1 MKTPKNKD
9 VVGKMESLA
18 RKWHEGQ
25 YRKGPE
31 RTPYIEHPKAVV
43 GQLKEWGY
51 SEKNEP
57 AILAIAWGHD
67 LLEDTSVTVDE
78 LLAVCGE
85 FGPKVL
91 DGIESLTFRPEKWP
105 EAETKEE
112 AKAQYLVH
120 LANFAE
126 NDVFAVKLA
135 DRLCNLRDFSK
146 LHGVG
151 SEKMH
156 SYYREAKRLFD
167 NLGRMGDR
175 RSAVF
180 KTVSEVWKLA
190 YPDVAMP
197 RGYTV
202 GYQSLQQP
210 ETIDMAN
217 HLDEYPPELSD
228 FLLEWRE
235 KANALYGQWVGR
247 YYIKNAAAYFRY
259 KERDYCLYPFAFGD
273 GSNEFFEDLFLCYG
287 MQEALL
293 ELGAIEVFYSG
304 MMD

>member
-1 MKTPKNKD
+1 MSEKTD

-31 RTPYIEHPKAVV
+31 RIPYIEHPKAVV
-43 GQLKEWGY
+43 GQLREWGY
-51 SEKNEP
+51 SETANP
-57 AILAIAWGHD
+57 AILAM
-67 LLEDTSVTVDE
+67 
-78 LLAVCGE
+78 
-85 FGPKVL
+85 
-91 DGIESLTFRPEKWP
+91 
-105 EAETKEE
+105 
-112 AKAQYLVH
+112 AQ
-120 LANFAE
+120 

-146 LHGVG
+146 LYGVG

-156 SYYREAKRLFD
+156 SYFREAERLFD

-175 RSAVF
+175 RSVIF
-180 KTVSEVWKLA
+180 KTVSEVWQLT

-197 RGYTV
+197 RGYVV
-202 GYQSLQQP
+202 GYQSLRHP
-210 ETIDMAN
+210 ETIDMEN
-217 HLDEYPPELSD
+217 HLDDYPPELAA
-228 FLLEWRE
+228 LLLKWRE

-259 KERDYCLYPFAFGD
+259 KERDYCLYPFGFGD